1 MPLGRPTEYK
11 SEDADKIREMAAA
24 GATDTELADYLGVSV
39 RTLYRWR
46 GEHKEFRHACKMG
59 KQEADDRVEQSLYHR
74 AVGFE
79 RDSVKIFMPAG
90 AESPVFAEY
99 REYFPPDTAAAK
111 HWLNNR
117 KPAEWREKSEVDIPG
132 LSALA
137 DRISKARLRK

>member
-1 MPLGRPTEYK
+1 MPAGRPTEYDPA
-11 SEDADKIREMAAA
+11 DADKIRELATA
-24 GATDTELADYLGVSV
+24 GATDIELADYLGVSV

-46 GEHKEFRHACKMG
+46 NEHKVFRHACRQG
-59 KQEADDRVEQSLYHR
+59 KEEADERVEQSLYHR

-79 RDSVKIFMPAG
+79 RDTVKIFMPAG

-99 REYFPPDTAAAK
+99 REYFPPDATAAK

-117 KPAEWREKSEVDIPG
+117 KPGDWREKSEVEIPG

-137 DRISKARLRK
+137 ERISKARSRK